1 MDAIRFGTD
10 GWRARYGAGFNDENV
25 VRVAD
30 AVARMLARSYPAGT
44 IYVGY
49 DTRRD
54 GRHYAELVASVV
66 AGFGFDAVLSDSFC
80 PAPAV
85 SWTVANDPSAV
96 GGLLVTGSHGSADFN
111 GIKLRMA
118 DGGAA
123 PKECTDAIEALV
135 SSDSSV
141 DPGPFRTADIT
152 GPYLEHL
159 RRLVDADA
167 IRDARLKIV
176 CDPMY
181 GASRGYLVR
190 LLRSLGVEA
199 AEIHNEPLE
208 DFGGIV
214 PEPVEPWSSACSQMV
229 VDGEA
234 HAGLLIDG
242 GGDRV
247 GAVDEQGRPVSA
259 QKIIA
264 LVLGSLVRFKGQAG
278 RVVITTSGS
287 TLVRR
292 EAAMLGC
299 PVTETPIGFKWIYG
313 EMLKGDVLLGAEESG
328 GIGIAAHLLE
338 RDGLYAALLLCELM
352 ARTGKKL
359 GELVEALEDRVGCME
374 YGRRDLRVD
383 GASLQ
388 MFQNVLPGLN
398 PQSIAGMRPV
408 DVSHKDGL
416 RLIFAD
422 DSWLLLRPSGTEPLV
437 RVYAEAPTREGLEA
451 LLDGGCSIVMGGP
464 AAPLV

>member
-10 GWRARYGAGFNDENV
+10 GWRARYDAGFNEENV
-25 VRVAD
+25 ARVAD
-30 AVARMLARSYPAGT
+30 AVARMLARSHPEGT
-44 IYVGY
+44 VYVGY

-54 GRHYAELVASVV
+54 GRRYAELVAGIV
-66 AGFGFDAVLSDSFC
+66 AGYGFDAALSDAFC

-85 SWTVANDPSAV
+85 SWAVARDPHAV
-96 GGLLVTGSHGSADFN
+96 GALLVTGSHGSPDTN

-123 PKECTDAIEALV
+123 PKECTDAVEALV
-135 SSDSSV
+135 SGV
-141 DPGPFRTADIT
+141 PAIEPGTYRTVSLME
-152 GPYLEHL
+152 PYLRYL
-159 RRLVDADA
+159 KDLVDADA
-167 IRDARLKIV
+167 IRNARLKIV

-190 LLRSLGVEA
+190 LLRELGVEV
-199 AEIHNEPLE
+199 AEIHNEPL
-208 DFGGIV
+208 DDLGGLT
-214 PEPVEPWSSACSQMV
+214 PEPVDPWCALCQRTV
-229 VDGEA
+229 LEGEA

-242 GGDRV
+242 DGDRV
-247 GAVDEQGRPVSA
+247 GAVNERGELVSA

-264 LVLGSLVRFKGQAG
+264 LILGGLVKLKGKHG

-328 GIGIAAHLLE
+328 GIGVADHLLE
-338 RDGLYAALLLCELM
+338 RDGLYVALLLCELM
-352 ARTGKKL
+352 AHTGKTL
-359 GELVEALEDRVGCME
+359 GQLVETLEDKVGCME
-374 YGRRDLRVD
+374 YGRRDLRID
-383 GASLQ
+383 GVSLQ

-398 PQSIAGMRPV
+398 PQSVAGMRPV

-416 RLIFAD
+416 RLGFAD
-422 DSWLLLRPSGTEPLV
+422 DSWLLLRSSGTEPLV
-437 RVYAEAPTREGLEA
+437 RVYAEAPTAAGRDA
-451 LLDGGCSIVMGGP
+451 LLDDGCSIVLGD
-464 AAPLV
+464 LL